1 MRKKLSIIE
10 ILCKVVCKK
19 DFYKKKK
26 SIIVVKLSFVIFQD
40 DYNHSQKK
48 AICVAAKLSLEPLR
62 NRRIC
67 LIQGPPGTGKSHTI
81 VGIIKRIFKVSSI
94 TSELF
99 INRGFLTSCLLVWN
113 NDNWICS
120 FSNCILFLFCFLKI
134 YGENCQDFS

>member
-1 MRKKLSIIE
+1 M
-10 ILCKVVCKK
+10 
-19 DFYKKKK
+19 
-26 SIIVVKLSFVIFQD
+26 IFQD
-40 DYNHSQKK
+40 EYNHSQKK
-48 AICVAAKLSLEPLR
+48 AICVAAKLSLEPVQ

-81 VGIIKRIFKVSSI
+81 VGIIKRMFKVSSI

-120 FSNCILFLFCFLKI
+120 FSNCSLFLFCFFKDLWGELPWFFVNCHSFYISFISPKTNAKI
-134 YGENCQDFS
+134 NLGRHLPDMVF